1 MPAVTLVRAVKPVK
15 GIELMRR
22 NRGLNENVPINKLA
36 DDPSKICR
44 AFKITSKLNG
54 SSLLDEDLFLCGGT
68 QSAFEIGQSARI
80 GIDHA
85 KEYKNVQWR
94 FYQKDSKFVSK

>member
-15 GIELMRR
+15 GVELMRR

-36 DDPSKICR
+36 DGPSKICR

-85 KEYKNVQWR
+85 EEYKNVQWR